1 MPTLAAGTSNKPLQR
16 RCAARSDSGFTL
28 LELMVVIVIIG
39 VVISM
44 AVISVK
50 VLGGDHQMDQEAKRL
65 QAILVQS
72 REDAMLTGSDV
83 GLRIDPRGYDF
94 LRFSNREN
102 RWIAV
107 SNDGLLRERTL
118 PEGLNANLRME
129 GRDVKL
135 KMRNADGAAQ
145 AALPQIILQ
154 ASGDI
159 VPFEVQL
166 SRDGTEELRRISGQA
181 DGRIEVH
188 DDTPRKR

>member
-1 MPTLAAGTSNKPLQR
+1 
-16 RCAARSDSGFTL
+16 
-28 LELMVVIVIIG
+28 MVVIVIIG
-39 VVISM
+39 IVISM
-44 AVISVK
+44 AVISIK

-65 QAILVQS
+65 QAILIQS
-72 REDAMLTGSDV
+72 REDAMLTGADV

-107 SNDGLLRERTL
+107 ANDALLRERTL

-135 KMRNADGAAQ
+135 KMRNSGSAEQ
-145 AALPQIILQ
+145 PALPQIILQ

-159 VPFEVQL
+159 VPFDVQL
-166 SRDGTEELRRISGQA
+166 SRAGTEELRRISGQA
-181 DGRIEVH
+181 NGSIELH

>member
-1 MPTLAAGTSNKPLQR
+1 MPTLAAGTSNKTLQR
-16 RCAARSDSGFTL
+16 RCAARRDSGFTL

-39 VVISM
+39 IVISM
-44 AVISVK
+44 AVISIK

-65 QAILVQS
+65 QAILIQS
-72 REDAMLTGSDV
+72 REDAMLTGADV

-107 SNDGLLRERTL
+107 ANDALLRERTL

-135 KMRNADGAAQ
+135 QMRNSGSAEQ
-145 AALPQIILQ
+145 PALPQIILQ

-159 VPFEVQL
+159 VPFDVQL
-166 SRDGTEELRRISGQA
+166 SRAGTEELRRISGQA
-181 DGRIEVH
+181 NGSIELH